1 MNTHDQAI
9 ALLETGDPFGVTSD
23 TPGAGSVHRR
33 EVSSGYRPCQLS
45 PRPVHRGLGFG
56 PAALGSLQY
65 PGEVDGHE
73 SPVPPSGSAH
83 ERGCR
88 GDRCSYMSVVC

>member
-1 MNTHDQAI
+1 MNIHDRAV

-56 PAALGSLQY
+56 PAAFGSSRY
-65 PGEVDGHE
+65 PRRWTVVNHLFHCPGRPAKGAAAVT
-73 SPVPPSGSAH
+73 GS
-83 ERGCR
+83 
-88 GDRCSYMSVVC
+88 SYISVMY